1 MYIIIFIYSVCLSF
15 YLFCLFYRQFTSLFT
30 THFCVLVFAILTINE
45 VIAQRLPGNAAPL
58 WTRKVIPTEIST
70 IKVSSVICERREIC
84 WNKNRTT
91 DKQFIVVQFDIFR
104 ESCRLS
110 YRSVMFSRKFDNDR
124 NVYAPYLPAHLK
136 NVWCV
141 VELIRSLNHKKTEL
155 NEY

>member
-1 MYIIIFIYSVCLSF
+1 MVYIIYIIIYIYSVCLSF

-58 WTRKVIPTEIST
+58 WTRKVIPTEIPT

-124 NVYAPYLPAHLK
+124 NVLCSIFASRPKERLM
-136 NVWCV
+136 CC
-141 VELIRSLNHKKTEL
+141 
-155 NEY
+155 

>member
-1 MYIIIFIYSVCLSF
+1 MVYIIYIIIFIFKCMSVFLFILSILQTI
-15 YLFCLFYRQFTSLFT
+15 YQTSLFT

-124 NVYAPYLPAHLK
+124 NVLCSIFASPPKERLM
-136 NVWCV
+136 CC
-141 VELIRSLNHKKTEL
+141 
-155 NEY
+155 